1 MNDRQLERAK
11 ARELRAASDKFCP
24 GSSRPEAQQ
33 PGAARAPQRVTSTLV
48 RSKSRAVASG
58 IAFKYYDN
66 MYEYESPQA
75 LLRSVREV
83 AALTQRE
90 LAERAGVAQ
99 PVVSRLES
107 SPDANPSVRT
117 VAELA
122 AAAGF
127 RLRVVLEPIEAAD
140 PVVERY
146 KQDVD
151 RASLREN
158 LRKSIDERVR
168 SLGEWQEDAE
178 KLRAAAVA
186 ARAARPKRK

>member
-1 MNDRQLERAK
+1 
-11 ARELRAASDKFCP
+11 
-24 GSSRPEAQQ
+24 
-33 PGAARAPQRVTSTLV
+33 
-48 RSKSRAVASG
+48 
-58 IAFKYYDN
+58 
-66 MYEYESPQA
+66 MYEYESPRA
-75 LLRSVREV
+75 LIRSVREV

-127 RLRVVLEPIEAAD
+127 RLRVVLEPIEARDA
-140 PVVERY
+140 VVERY

-151 RASLREN
+151 VASLREN
-158 LRKSIDERVR
+158 LRKSVDDRVR
-168 SLGEWQEDAE
+168 SLGEWQEDAA
-178 KLRAAAVA
+178 KLRAATIA
-186 ARAARPKRK
+186 ARATRVKRK

>member
-1 MNDRQLERAK
+1 
-11 ARELRAASDKFCP
+11 
-24 GSSRPEAQQ
+24 
-33 PGAARAPQRVTSTLV
+33 
-48 RSKSRAVASG
+48 
-58 IAFKYYDN
+58 